1 MRFDVE
7 LTRFQHINE
16 ENSIYYML
24 RGFKLKR
31 EITERQKEKEK
42 EREIERERE
51 REDDVKDINY
61 HKM

>member
-31 EITERQKEKEK
+31 EITERQKEKE
-42 EREIERERE
+42 
-51 REDDVKDINY
+51 REDDVKDTNY

>member
-31 EITERQKEKEK
+31 EITKR
-42 EREIERERE
+42 ERERE
-51 REDDVKDINY
+51 REKERG
-61 HKM
+61 

>member
-42 EREIERERE
+42 DRDRE

>member
-42 EREIERERE
+42 ERE
-51 REDDVKDINY
+51 DDVKDINY